1 MENFKYKLSVIIPM
15 YNAEKYIA
23 NCLDSIL
30 NSDLPKECYEV
41 AIINDGSKDKGPE
54 IAQEYVSRHSN
65 FIYLNQKNQGQSMAR
80 NYGIRE
86 AQGEYIWCVDADDKL
101 DSVSL
106 VSVYEELNSHLGLDI
121 LAFQLKQVTEN
132 GVFVSVECSQP
143 QVKHNSEIKGREAI
157 IQGYC
162 PSSVCA
168 LIVRKQMLIE
178 NELFFK
184 EGITQQDVE
193 LSYRL
198 FAHAKNVYFSD
209 IAPYIYIH
217 HPNSTSKPTDV
228 KKIIK
233 YQCDKVEIIKSFR
246 RLSLDYINTDIELA
260 DTILNFADDALFG
273 CVYGL
278 FQNRKKWK
286 PLGVNQAALN
296 KLKEEDLYPL
306 KLPFTSW
313 KKWMVCK
320 LLNIRWLIA

>member
-1 MENFKYKLSVIIPM
+1 M
-15 YNAEKYIA
+15 YNAERYIA
-23 NCLDSIL
+23 NCFDSIL
-30 NSDLPKECYEV
+30 NSDLPKDCYEV
-41 AIINDGSKDKGPE
+41 IIINDGSKDKGPQ
-54 IAQEYVSRHSN
+54 IAQEYTNRYEN
-65 FIYLNQKNQGQSMAR
+65 LIYLTQENQGQSVAR

-106 VSVYEELNSHLGLDI
+106 ASVYEELNSHLGLDI

-209 IAPYIYIH
+209 IEPYIYIH

-228 KKIIK
+228 KKVIK
-233 YQCDKVEIIKSFR
+233 YQCDKVEIVKSFLL
-246 RLSLDYINTDIELA
+246 LSKQFGSSDKELA
-260 DTILNFADDALFG
+260 DVIQRYAYDALFG

-278 FQNRKKWK
+278 FRNRKKWK
-286 PLGVNQAALN
+286 PLGINEAVLA
-296 KLKEEDLYPL
+296 KLKEEHLYPL
-306 KLPFTSW
+306 KGPFDSW
-313 KKWMVCK
+313 EKRLGAMF
-320 LLNIRWLIA
+320 LNFECIVS